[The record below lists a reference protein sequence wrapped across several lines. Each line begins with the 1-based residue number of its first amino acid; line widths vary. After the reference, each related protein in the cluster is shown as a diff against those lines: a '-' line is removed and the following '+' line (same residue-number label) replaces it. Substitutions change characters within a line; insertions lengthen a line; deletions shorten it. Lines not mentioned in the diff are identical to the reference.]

1 MPLIYVVNGDTLQC
15 PDTTDLEKLQID
27 IQQRIGMKII
37 YQQLFYSDSERPL
50 TSKDEFY
57 NKEMYLIERA
67 RLPIPDNGMIYIL
80 VDKWIRPRLRN
91 DRKKIIE
98 KYGSIEDWDTCQI
111 TNMTELFMWKYNFN
125 DDISQW
131 DVSNVTDMSR
141 MFHSAGQF
149 RQDLSQWNIEK
160 VRDMRE
166 MFAFTSD
173 NGNTKEW
180 KIHPDTLIQDMFLKS
195 SDDEE

>member
-1 MPLIYVVNGDTLQC
+1 MPLIYLANGDTLQC
-15 PDTTDLEKLQID
+15 PDTTHLEELQID
-27 IQQRIGMKII
+27 IQQRTGMKII

-50 TSKDEFY
+50 TSNDEFY

-67 RLPIPDNGMIYIL
+67 RIPIPNNEMIYIL
-80 VDKWIRPRLRN
+80 VDKWIRN

-98 KYGSIEDWDTCQI
+98 TYGSIEDWDTSQI
-111 TNMTELFMWKYNFN
+111 TNMSELFMWKYNFN

-131 DVSNVTDMSR
+131 DVSNTTDMSR
-141 MFHSAGQF
+141 MFYSAGQF

-166 MFAFTSD
+166 MFAFASD
-173 NGNTKEW
+173 SGKSREW
-180 KIHPDTLIQDMFLKS
+180 KIHPDTLTQDMYASIYREK
-195 SDDEE
+195 